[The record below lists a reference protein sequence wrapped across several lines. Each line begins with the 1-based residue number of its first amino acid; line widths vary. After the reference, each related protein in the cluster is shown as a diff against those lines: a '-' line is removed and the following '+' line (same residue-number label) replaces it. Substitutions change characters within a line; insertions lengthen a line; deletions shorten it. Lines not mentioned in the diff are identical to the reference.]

1 MKKSLLSLLLA
12 LSLLTGCLVVPAYA
26 DTTAATDTTG
36 ETEDPAMTETLPDL
50 AQDAEAP
57 QTDYAFGSVC
67 ILNGCRSLDG
77 QMPLAGSNRKLDTAQ
92 AAIVYERNTGTLVYA
107 YNPDTKL
114 PTGTL
119 SKIVTALL
127 VVERIENLDAVVTV
141 QEGIA
146 SRIPAG
152 AQSIKL
158 RSNEEMSVRDL
169 LHCMILQNAADAA
182 VALAEYV
189 AGTRATFVDMM
200 NQRVKQMGCTNTTF
214 TDVHGAGSGAQYTTA
229 RDMIRI
235 MLTCNDNETV
245 KKLLS
250 TQEYTVE
257 ATNLSEK
264 RSLQSQDYLMQ
275 NKIVTKY
282 IDERVTSGFVSYSND
297 TGASIVCTADNTKTA
312 GATGMNLVCVVLGA
326 TRVFAE
332 NGWQVTNYGNFD
344 EMVKLLSWAYKNF
357 KVHRVIYNGM
367 SLEQIPVAGGNN
379 DVVGVANV
387 DIDTV
392 LPSAAKMANLIRNV
406 SVRDG
411 GLTAPIQKDDVI
423 GTVEI
428 WYSNS
433 CLMEA
438 QLLAQESVRTAAD
451 SGLTV
456 YSALAPQNQGEK
468 NSLSGAILIICAVIL
483 VPTVSYLAINSYL
496 RRRAKAKRRKRRE
509 NRRRSQ

>member
-1 MKKSLLSLLLA
+1 MKKSLLSLFLA
-12 LSLLTGCLVVPAYA
+12 LTLLLGCLSVPARA
-26 DTTAATDTTG
+26 ETAGDTTG

-50 AQDAEAP
+50 AEDAQAP

-77 QMPLAGSNRKLDTAQ
+77 QVPLAGSDRKLETAQ

-127 VVERIENLDAVVTV
+127 VAERIENLDAVVTV
-141 QEGIA
+141 QAGIA
-146 SRIPAG
+146 SRIPGG
-152 AQSIKL
+152 AQSVKL
-158 RSNEEMSVRDL
+158 RSEEELTVRDL
-169 LHCMILQNAADAA
+169 LYCMILQNASDAA

-200 NQRVKQMGCTNTTF
+200 NQRVKQLGCTNTVF
-214 TDVHGAGSGAQYTTA
+214 TDVHSAGSGAQYTTA
-229 RDMIRI
+229 RDMVRI
-235 MLTCNDNETV
+235 MLACSDNEIV
-245 KKLLS
+245 KNLMS

-257 ATNLSEK
+257 ATNMSEK
-264 RSLQSQDYLMQ
+264 RNIQSQDYLMQ

-282 IDERVTSGFVSYSND
+282 IDERVTSGFVSYSENS
-297 TGASIVCTADNTKTA
+297 GASAVCTADNTETA

-326 TRVFAE
+326 TRVFD
-332 NGWQVTNYGNFD
+332 GWRVTSYGNFD

-357 KVHRVIYNGM
+357 KVNRVIYNGM
-367 SLEQIPVAGGNN
+367 SLAQIPVAGGNN

-392 LPSAAKMANLIRNV
+392 LPVNAKMANLIRDV

-411 GLTAPIQKDDVI
+411 GLTAPIAKDDIV

-428 WYSNS
+428 WLSNS

-456 YSALAPQNQGEK
+456 YSALAPQTQEGK
-468 NSLSGAILIICAVIL
+468 SSLSGAILIICAVIL
-483 VPTVSYLAINSYL
+483 VPTVSYLAINAWL
-496 RRRAKAKRRKRRE
+496 RSLAKAKRRKRRE
-509 NRRRSQ
+509 NRRRSR